1 MTKSLGRA
9 AVFVVVMTAF
19 AFLISPCFADDD
31 SLISRDIEAV
41 KKDYRNFYANGENL
55 LRLGI
60 GVGVA
65 GIFANSSMD
74 KEIQKYYQDSVRS
87 ETTDSAAKALKWPG
101 NAVFILPI
109 LLGTHVLLEE
119 HPAGQWAQKSLRAIM
134 VGAPAGLFLQR
145 MTGASDPSEGESKWR
160 PLKDSN
166 GLSGHAF
173 LGAVPFIT
181 AAKMNDNTYVK
192 SILYALS
199 VLPGLTRINDNKH
212 YFSQAVLGWYLA
224 YLSCNTVEKSEEKEK
239 ISLNFVPL
247 KGIGGGILMSY
258 RF

>member
-101 NAVFILPI
+101 NACAFRRTPSRPVGSEISQGDNGWRACRFI
-109 LLGTHVLLEE
+109 
-119 HPAGQWAQKSLRAIM
+119 S
-134 VGAPAGLFLQR
+134 
-145 MTGASDPSEGESKWR
+145 SKDDWR
-160 PLKDSN
+160 IRSFR
-166 GLSGHAF
+166 G
-173 LGAVPFIT
+173 
-181 AAKMNDNTYVK
+181 
-192 SILYALS
+192 
-199 VLPGLTRINDNKH
+199 R
-212 YFSQAVLGWYLA
+212 
-224 YLSCNTVEKSEEKEK
+224 VEMAT
-239 ISLNFVPL
+239 I
-247 KGIGGGILMSY
+247 KG
-258 RF
+258 F